1 MASRSDAPSRVRARP
16 SAELL
21 ARLRQGKAQLRQ
33 EREGLPLREKV
44 RQVLELQRVQ
54 HALLARRGTLETWQR
69 PWEIEP

>member
-54 HALLARRGTLETWQR
+54 HALLARRGALETWQR